1 MGCARGAPCGRR
13 WGGSD
18 GVEARAR
25 GLLYTTHLLRRR
37 PAYHR
42 PADRW
47 SGQRR
52 ALARPPAG
60 SSLGL
65 LRALAPSAPSFRVP
79 SCARSCWNET
89 GWAGPGGPQ
98 QRGFIYPRE
107 NRVEA
112 KRWSAGALALR
123 QEWERRGWTSSRKP
137 PISVP
142 SFVFPPPL
150 SPPSSLKQGILLWRM
165 QPVRSERV
173 SACPHHAPHWGA
185 QTSECNDKAR
195 IKEVGARSRVV
206 VTSPPTPSRAYP
218 RACGPRDV
226 TSYSGPGPSEA
237 SP

>member
-37 PAYHR
+37 PASHR

-123 QEWERRGWTSSRKP
+123 TRQEWERRGQAGLRLAGPGLDAIPQTAYLGSLVCLSATRLP
-137 PISVP
+137 ALLSETRN
-142 SFVFPPPL
+142 SFVANAASPVGASVCLPAPRPPL
-150 SPPSSLKQGILLWRM
+150 GSSNK
-165 QPVRSERV
+165 
-173 SACPHHAPHWGA
+173 
-185 QTSECNDKAR
+185 
-195 IKEVGARSRVV
+195 
-206 VTSPPTPSRAYP
+206 
-218 RACGPRDV
+218 
-226 TSYSGPGPSEA
+226 
-237 SP
+237 